1 VRALVLIIIILFGA
15 VKLNTKYIYLI
26 SHVSADY
33 WVVDIPGT
41 HKQRYRSTDS
51 DKIVDNIVQVIYYP
65 YWEGVAIFFGQGFQ
79 ITWFIVS
86 GPDALFWFT
95 VSVSE

>member
-1 VRALVLIIIILFGA
+1 MRALVLIIIILFGA

-51 DKIVDNIVQVIYYP
+51 DKIVDNIIIHI
-65 YWEGVAIFFGQGFQ
+65 GRGSLFFLDKAFKLHGLSYQGLMRCFGLLFQ
-79 ITWFIVS
+79 
-86 GPDALFWFT
+86 
-95 VSVSE
+95 